1 MRTISKPARSK
12 SWRMPNV
19 VKRLTSS
26 GKPWTPNVNGIHA
39 NAGGAGLQ
47 HAVHLAHD
55 LVGVVDVL
63 EHGDRER
70 AVEAVVLDRHVQR
83 VADDVRASGTRR
95 RRTS

>member
-1 MRTISKPARSK
+1 
-12 SWRMPNV
+12 MPNV

-26 GKPWTPNVNGIHA
+26 GKPCTPNVNGIQA
-39 NAGGAGLQ
+39 NAGRARLE

-63 EHGDRER
+63 EHADRER

-83 VADDVRASGTRR
+83 VADDVGLLRRRR